1 MRSEDHDAAVWN
13 EMRFDG
19 FDGFDR
25 FDAYRDGIFAPKVSS
40 RKCVM
45 MTNLNRKKWRN
56 PIDYIAKMCNTI
68 A

>member
-1 MRSEDHDAAVWN
+1 MK
-13 EMRFDG
+13 FDR

-45 MTNLNRKKWRN
+45 MMNLNRKKWQKT
-56 PIDYIAKMCNTI
+56 IDYIVKVCNTI